1 MDDIGEPEATIVIHP
16 GSYWLRIGRAIDP
29 FPVSVPHLIAR
40 QRKTSATPRYEDGIL
55 FRRESSSDL
64 ATQKKRE
71 DSFSV
76 VYKAIKSRTTSSG
89 QPREPVSLEKEQEFN
104 DAAIAQQ
111 LDEDSGMVWTD
122 DKGSPEYLVG
132 DKALYLEHPEN
143 YNIHWPIRGG
153 SLNIHDGVG
162 GSLTSVLQ
170 DLETIWSTA
179 IEKHLNIPRQDLSE
193 YNAILLIPDIYHRPH
208 IKELMNL
215 LLVRMGFGAALVHQ
229 ESVCATYGSGLSS
242 ACVVDVGDHKTAVT
256 CVEDGISHRNTR
268 ICLAYGG
275 RDITRCFTKLL
286 ERARFPYRQCCP
298 SRILDT
304 LLLIELKE
312 TFCHLD
318 QDFDGPQLLDFH
330 VSFPNQ
336 PTFMYKMNLGEET
349 MIAPMGLFYP
359 EIFGISSKGTIFT
372 QQRNQGDP
380 EDIHDEIF
388 LLQTQTQQQQTPKVR
403 LGAISP
409 EGNNT
414 ELNQLPRSD
423 SPSVPSQSDTF
434 IQEVTQPI
442 VSRRISSAQNLD
454 KPLGLDQA
462 IHYSIDSCGSEETK
476 KKMYSTILVVGGGIS
491 FFQGA
496 TEMLQYRIR
505 SLMSPALSRSVEKVD
520 VICKTKDLDPRLTCW
535 KGGSVLACLDTTQEL
550 WIHQLE
556 WKKHGLKVLRER
568 APFVW

>member
-29 FPVSVPHLIAR
+29 FPVSVPHVIAR
-40 QRKTSATPRYEDGIL
+40 RKKASFGQRHEDGIL
-55 FRRESSSDL
+55 FRMKDGKNQSKQRHMEECVSKVHKGI
-64 ATQKKRE
+64 TERM
-71 DSFSV
+71 
-76 VYKAIKSRTTSSG
+76 TSSG
-89 QPREPVSLEKEQEFN
+89 QPREPVSLSKEQEFN
-104 DAAIAQQ
+104 DAAKPRQ

-122 DKGSPEYLVG
+122 VQSNPEFLVG
-132 DKALYLEHPEN
+132 EKALYLEKPED
-143 YNIHWPIRGG
+143 YNIHWPVRKG
-153 SLNIHDGVG
+153 SLNIHKGIG

-170 DLETIWSTA
+170 DLESIWSTA
-179 IEKHLNIPRQDLSE
+179 IENHLSIPRQDLSE

-208 IKELMNL
+208 IKELMNV

-229 ESVCATYGSGLSS
+229 ESVCASYGSGLSS

-275 RDITRCFTKLL
+275 RDITRCFTWLL
-286 ERARFPYRQCCP
+286 ERARFPYIECNP
-298 SRILDT
+298 NRIMDT

-359 EIFGISSKGTIFT
+359 EIFGIHGEEVTFT

-388 LLQTQTQQQQTPKVR
+388 LLQTQAQPQQTPKARV
-403 LGAISP
+403 GTISP
-409 EGNNT
+409 EGGEAAPT
-414 ELNQLPRSD
+414 LPRSD
-423 SPSVPSQSDTF
+423 SPSVQSHPDTF
-434 IQEVTQPI
+434 IQEISQPVI
-442 VSRRISSAQNLD
+442 SRRISSSQEPNRL
-454 KPLGLDQA
+454 LGLDQA
-462 IHYSIDSCGSEETK
+462 VHYSIDSCASDETK
-476 KKMYSTILVVGGGIS
+476 KKMYGNILVVGGGIS
-491 FFQGA
+491 FYQGA
-496 TEMLQYRIR
+496 TEMLRHRIQ
-505 SLMSPALSRSVEKVD
+505 SLMSPSLSKSVEKIE
-520 VICKTKDLDPRLTCW
+520 VICKTKDLDPRLICW